1 LPVSI
6 LSLATV
12 PNVSDMRPDLP
23 QILARRV
30 TVLGATGTVGLATLD
45 VIRHARKTYGA
56 DTFPLQAL
64 TAQKNVDSLAAL
76 ALEFKPAQA
85 VIGDPALLAS
95 LREKLAGSGIRVAAG
110 LEALIE
116 AAQAPSDL
124 VMAAIVGAAGL
135 APTLAAV
142 ERGALITLAN
152 KECLVAAGPVFR
164 TALKNA
170 RHKLIPV
177 DSEHNAA
184 LQLLDGSD
192 SSALEKVTLT
202 ASGGPFRTWT
212 TERMAGVT
220 PEQAVN
226 HPNWAMGAKISVDS
240 ATLMNKGLELIEA
253 HFLFDLP
260 AERLDAV
267 VHAQSVVHCLVSY
280 TDGAQLA
287 HLSAPDMRV
296 PISYALGW
304 PRRIASPAR
313 RLDLAQIGQ
322 LTFELPDMARFPCLR
337 LARDC
342 LQSGGAA
349 PTILNAANEVA
360 VEHFLGRRIAFLGI
374 ADVVERTL
382 SAMVRETNGAAP
394 ASLAEVLAL
403 DAVTRAR
410 AQEICRAAA

>member
-1 LPVSI
+1 MSE
-6 LSLATV
+6 A
-12 PNVSDMRPDLP
+12 RPDLS
-23 QILARRV
+23 QILSRKV
-30 TVLGATGTVGLATLD
+30 TVLGATGTVGVATLD

-56 DTFPLQAL
+56 DAFPLQAL
-64 TAQKNVDSLAAL
+64 TAQKSVDAL
-76 ALEFKPAQA
+76 ALLAHELKPELA
-85 VIGDPALLAS
+85 VIGDASLLS
-95 LREKLAGSGIRVAAG
+95 ELREKLSGSGVRAEAG
-110 LEALIE
+110 QEALID
-116 AAQAPSDL
+116 AAKEPSDV

-135 APTLAAV
+135 APTLAAA
-142 ERGALITLAN
+142 ERGAIITLAN

-164 TALKNA
+164 KAMANA
-170 RHKLIPV
+170 RHKMVPV

-192 SSALEKVTLT
+192 TAALEKITLT

-212 TERMAGVT
+212 MERMRSVT
-220 PEQAVN
+220 PEQAVA
-226 HPNWAMGAKISVDS
+226 HPNWSMGAKISVDS

-253 HFLFDLP
+253 HYLFDLP
-260 AERLDAV
+260 LEQLDAV

-280 TDGAQLA
+280 TDGSQLA

-304 PRRIASPAR
+304 PRRISSPAR

-322 LTFELPDMARFPCLR
+322 LTFEAPDMERFPCLR

-360 VEHFLGRRIAFLGI
+360 VEYFLGRRIAFLGI
-374 ADVVERTL
+374 AEIVESTL
-382 SAMVRETNGAAP
+382 SAMSRETNGAAP

-403 DAVTRAR
+403 DAETRAR
-410 AQEICRAAA
+410 AREICRAAA